1 MLKMVR
7 DVFFGPVTMPEREKA
22 GDVGKAELGYMIPI
36 VVLLFVL
43 GVFPN
48 AVLRKTEPSV
58 KRVVEKL
65 EAKPNAAAQRR

>member
-1 MLKMVR
+1 
-7 DVFFGPVTMPEREKA
+7 MPEREKA
-22 GDVGKAELGYMIPI
+22 GDVGKVELGYMIPI

-65 EAKPNAAAQRR
+65 EAKPNAAAQRQ